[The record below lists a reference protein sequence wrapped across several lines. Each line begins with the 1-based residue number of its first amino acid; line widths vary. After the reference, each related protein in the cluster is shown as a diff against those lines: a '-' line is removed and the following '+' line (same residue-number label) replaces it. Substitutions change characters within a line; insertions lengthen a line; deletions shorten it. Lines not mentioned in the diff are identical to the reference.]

1 MATPYVLEGR
11 TALVTGA
18 SSGLGRRAGL
28 ILARAGATVAL
39 AARRTEKLVELSSE
53 IAAFDGRA
61 IPVRIDVTDAASVR
75 EAVETAETELGP
87 LDILVNSAGI
97 SAENWITE
105 FDEAAY
111 DSVMNTNVKGAWLVA
126 QEVGRRMIR
135 HGAGGKIVNLASVLA
150 HAVLPT
156 LSVYCMS
163 KAAVVQMTR
172 AMALEWARFD
182 IQVNAIAP
190 GYIETEINREHFA
203 SEAGKAHIAGL
214 LRRRVGQPADM
225 DGTLMLL
232 VSEASNFMT
241 GTVIELDDG
250 QTLKGM

>member
-1 MATPYVLEGR
+1 MATPYVLKGR

-61 IPVRIDVTDAASVR
+61 IPVRIDVTDSASVR

-87 LDILVNSAGI
+87 LDILVNGAGI

-105 FDEAAY
+105 FDEAAF

-150 HAVLPT
+150 LLP
-156 LSVYCMS
+156 
-163 KAAVVQMTR
+163 
-172 AMALEWARFD
+172 FG
-182 IQVNAIAP
+182 NGP
-190 GYIETEINREHFA
+190 
-203 SEAGKAHIAGL
+203 
-214 LRRRVGQPADM
+214 P
-225 DGTLMLL
+225 
-232 VSEASNFMT
+232 SNF
-241 GTVIELDDG
+241 LN
-250 QTLKGM
+250 

>member
-1 MATPYVLEGR
+1 MAAPYVLKGK

-28 ILARAGATVAL
+28 TLARAGATVAL
-39 AARRTEKLVELSSE
+39 AARRTERLAELSDE
-53 IAAFDGRA
+53 IAAFGGHA
-61 IPVRIDVTDAASVR
+61 MPIRIDVTDSASVR
-75 EAVETAETELGP
+75 EAVETAESELGP
-87 LDILVNSAGI
+87 LGILVNSAGI

-105 FDEAAY
+105 VDEAAF

-150 HAVLPT
+150 RVVVPT

-190 GYIETEINREHFA
+190 GYIETEINREHFE
-203 SEAGKAHIAGL
+203 SETGKAHIAGL
-214 LRRRVGQPADM
+214 LRRRIGQPADM

-232 VSEASNFMT
+232 VSESSNFIT

-250 QTLKGM
+250 QSLKGM